1 MLARFSVAYERFC
14 RLLVAIFVVNV
25 AILAHTLMG
34 AVVLGV
40 FPSFAAAQA
49 TFRAWVLSEDRSM
62 RAKEVWTTFHGFW
75 KSEVKSANLFGWPLI
90 ILWAVVIVDYYVMN
104 WHARGDFDIMVS
116 GVLLLIIVVL
126 AVFSSLVWVVR
137 ANYAERPV
145 WIVRTT
151 LAMIVARPLCSLLQV
166 GLLILT
172 VLVWVQW
179 SGILM
184 VFGLSLPMFCTA
196 WIVYSFG
203 RLPGMDIHDR
213 MEQSTGRA
221 RNQTS
226 CPGSKKG
233 GDKMVQSSVSQRV
246 NRSKRLVSIKDIAKE
261 TGVSVC
267 TVSLVMNNKD
277 HNRVSKAV
285 AQKIRAT
292 AENMGYKPNSVA
304 RTLRTSKSNTLGF
317 VTDEIATTPYASK
330 VLEGA
335 QDAASKLGYILLT
348 TNTNNDAELENQ
360 EISALLR
367 YNVDGFL
374 YAMMFHRK
382 VDIPEVLEGSPTV
395 VVDSEDAAGR
405 VPSVYPDDELA
416 GYDATN
422 RLIQAGCRRIV
433 YYGSA
438 TSIVAQEQRLTGYRR
453 ALAEAGIPF
462 DDALVVEVSEFTN
475 ADDEAARVFDEI
487 KPDGI
492 FCFNDVRATFIYEAA
507 RERGVRIGADV
518 SVISI
523 DNQPFIT
530 NVIKPSLT
538 TLELPHYEMGFEAVR
553 QLVTILDGDKAVAD
567 LESDRGMAVQR
578 QRDGSKTALRCRI
591 IERDSIVS

>member
-1 MLARFSVAYERFC
+1 M
-14 RLLVAIFVVNV
+14 
-25 AILAHTLMG
+25 
-34 AVVLGV
+34 
-40 FPSFAAAQA
+40 
-49 TFRAWVLSEDRSM
+49 
-62 RAKEVWTTFHGFW
+62 
-75 KSEVKSANLFGWPLI
+75 
-90 ILWAVVIVDYYVMN
+90 
-104 WHARGDFDIMVS
+104 
-116 GVLLLIIVVL
+116 
-126 AVFSSLVWVVR
+126 
-137 ANYAERPV
+137 
-145 WIVRTT
+145 
-151 LAMIVARPLCSLLQV
+151 
-166 GLLILT
+166 
-172 VLVWVQW
+172 
-179 SGILM
+179 
-184 VFGLSLPMFCTA
+184 TA
-196 WIVYSFG
+196 WN
-203 RLPGMDIHDR
+203 
-213 MEQSTGRA
+213 RA
-221 RNQTS
+221 RAAPETRHRDMFE
-226 CPGSKKG
+226 KKG

-246 NRSKRLVSIKDIAKE
+246 SRSKRLVSIKDIAKE

>member
-1 MLARFSVAYERFC
+1 
-14 RLLVAIFVVNV
+14 
-25 AILAHTLMG
+25 
-34 AVVLGV
+34 
-40 FPSFAAAQA
+40 
-49 TFRAWVLSEDRSM
+49 
-62 RAKEVWTTFHGFW
+62 
-75 KSEVKSANLFGWPLI
+75 
-90 ILWAVVIVDYYVMN
+90 
-104 WHARGDFDIMVS
+104 
-116 GVLLLIIVVL
+116 
-126 AVFSSLVWVVR
+126 
-137 ANYAERPV
+137 
-145 WIVRTT
+145 
-151 LAMIVARPLCSLLQV
+151 
-166 GLLILT
+166 
-172 VLVWVQW
+172 
-179 SGILM
+179 
-184 VFGLSLPMFCTA
+184 
-196 WIVYSFG
+196 
-203 RLPGMDIHDR
+203 
-213 MEQSTGRA
+213 
-221 RNQTS
+221 
-226 CPGSKKG
+226 
-233 GDKMVQSSVSQRV
+233 MVQSSVRQRV

-261 TGVSVC
+261 AGVSVC

-292 AENMGYKPNSVA
+292 AKNMGYKPNSVA

-395 VVDSEDAAGR
+395 VVDSENAAGR

-591 IERDSIVS
+591 IERDSIVSLRTFPFSICFSNYLFFNA

>member
-1 MLARFSVAYERFC
+1 M
-14 RLLVAIFVVNV
+14 
-25 AILAHTLMG
+25 
-34 AVVLGV
+34 
-40 FPSFAAAQA
+40 
-49 TFRAWVLSEDRSM
+49 
-62 RAKEVWTTFHGFW
+62 
-75 KSEVKSANLFGWPLI
+75 
-90 ILWAVVIVDYYVMN
+90 
-104 WHARGDFDIMVS
+104 
-116 GVLLLIIVVL
+116 
-126 AVFSSLVWVVR
+126 
-137 ANYAERPV
+137 
-145 WIVRTT
+145 
-151 LAMIVARPLCSLLQV
+151 
-166 GLLILT
+166 
-172 VLVWVQW
+172 
-179 SGILM
+179 
-184 VFGLSLPMFCTA
+184 TA
-196 WIVYSFG
+196 WN
-203 RLPGMDIHDR
+203 
-213 MEQSTGRA
+213 RA
-221 RNQTS
+221 RAAPETRHRDMFE
-226 CPGSKKG
+226 KG

>member
-1 MLARFSVAYERFC
+1 MFAKK
-14 RLLVAIFVVNV
+14 
-25 AILAHTLMG
+25 
-34 AVVLGV
+34 GV
-40 FPSFAAAQA
+40 I
-49 TFRAWVLSEDRSM
+49 
-62 RAKEVWTTFHGFW
+62 
-75 KSEVKSANLFGWPLI
+75 N
-90 ILWAVVIVDYYVMN
+90 
-104 WHARGDFDIMVS
+104 
-116 GVLLLIIVVL
+116 
-126 AVFSSLVWVVR
+126 
-137 ANYAERPV
+137 
-145 WIVRTT
+145 
-151 LAMIVARPLCSLLQV
+151 
-166 GLLILT
+166 
-172 VLVWVQW
+172 
-179 SGILM
+179 
-184 VFGLSLPMFCTA
+184 
-196 WIVYSFG
+196 
-203 RLPGMDIHDR
+203 
-213 MEQSTGRA
+213 
-221 RNQTS
+221 
-226 CPGSKKG
+226 KKG
-233 GDKMVQSSVSQRV
+233 GDKMVQSSVRQRV

-261 TGVSVC
+261 AGVSVC

-292 AENMGYKPNSVA
+292 AKNMGYKPNSVA

>member
-1 MLARFSVAYERFC
+1 M
-14 RLLVAIFVVNV
+14 
-25 AILAHTLMG
+25 
-34 AVVLGV
+34 
-40 FPSFAAAQA
+40 
-49 TFRAWVLSEDRSM
+49 
-62 RAKEVWTTFHGFW
+62 
-75 KSEVKSANLFGWPLI
+75 
-90 ILWAVVIVDYYVMN
+90 
-104 WHARGDFDIMVS
+104 
-116 GVLLLIIVVL
+116 
-126 AVFSSLVWVVR
+126 
-137 ANYAERPV
+137 
-145 WIVRTT
+145 
-151 LAMIVARPLCSLLQV
+151 
-166 GLLILT
+166 
-172 VLVWVQW
+172 
-179 SGILM
+179 
-184 VFGLSLPMFCTA
+184 TA
-196 WIVYSFG
+196 WN
-203 RLPGMDIHDR
+203 
-213 MEQSTGRA
+213 RA
-221 RNQTS
+221 RAAPETRHRDMFE
-226 CPGSKKG
+226 KG

-578 QRDGSKTALRCRI
+578 QRDGSRTALRCRI

>member
-1 MLARFSVAYERFC
+1 M
-14 RLLVAIFVVNV
+14 
-25 AILAHTLMG
+25 
-34 AVVLGV
+34 
-40 FPSFAAAQA
+40 
-49 TFRAWVLSEDRSM
+49 
-62 RAKEVWTTFHGFW
+62 
-75 KSEVKSANLFGWPLI
+75 
-90 ILWAVVIVDYYVMN
+90 
-104 WHARGDFDIMVS
+104 
-116 GVLLLIIVVL
+116 
-126 AVFSSLVWVVR
+126 
-137 ANYAERPV
+137 
-145 WIVRTT
+145 
-151 LAMIVARPLCSLLQV
+151 
-166 GLLILT
+166 
-172 VLVWVQW
+172 
-179 SGILM
+179 
-184 VFGLSLPMFCTA
+184 TA
-196 WIVYSFG
+196 WN
-203 RLPGMDIHDR
+203 
-213 MEQSTGRA
+213 RA
-221 RNQTS
+221 RAAPETIHRDMFE
-226 CPGSKKG
+226 KG

>member
-1 MLARFSVAYERFC
+1 M
-14 RLLVAIFVVNV
+14 
-25 AILAHTLMG
+25 
-34 AVVLGV
+34 
-40 FPSFAAAQA
+40 
-49 TFRAWVLSEDRSM
+49 
-62 RAKEVWTTFHGFW
+62 
-75 KSEVKSANLFGWPLI
+75 
-90 ILWAVVIVDYYVMN
+90 
-104 WHARGDFDIMVS
+104 
-116 GVLLLIIVVL
+116 
-126 AVFSSLVWVVR
+126 
-137 ANYAERPV
+137 
-145 WIVRTT
+145 
-151 LAMIVARPLCSLLQV
+151 
-166 GLLILT
+166 
-172 VLVWVQW
+172 
-179 SGILM
+179 
-184 VFGLSLPMFCTA
+184 TA
-196 WIVYSFG
+196 WN
-203 RLPGMDIHDR
+203 
-213 MEQSTGRA
+213 RA
-221 RNQTS
+221 RAT
-226 CPGSKKG
+226 PETRHRDMFAKKG
-233 GDKMVQSSVSQRV
+233 VIKWCKSSVRQRV

-261 TGVSVC
+261 AGVSVC

-292 AENMGYKPNSVA
+292 AKSMGYKPNSVA

-553 QLVTILDGDKAVAD
+553 QLVAILDGDKAVAD
-567 LESDRGMAVQR
+567 LESDRSMAVQR

>member
-1 MLARFSVAYERFC
+1 M
-14 RLLVAIFVVNV
+14 
-25 AILAHTLMG
+25 
-34 AVVLGV
+34 
-40 FPSFAAAQA
+40 
-49 TFRAWVLSEDRSM
+49 
-62 RAKEVWTTFHGFW
+62 
-75 KSEVKSANLFGWPLI
+75 
-90 ILWAVVIVDYYVMN
+90 
-104 WHARGDFDIMVS
+104 
-116 GVLLLIIVVL
+116 
-126 AVFSSLVWVVR
+126 
-137 ANYAERPV
+137 
-145 WIVRTT
+145 
-151 LAMIVARPLCSLLQV
+151 
-166 GLLILT
+166 
-172 VLVWVQW
+172 
-179 SGILM
+179 
-184 VFGLSLPMFCTA
+184 TA
-196 WIVYSFG
+196 WN
-203 RLPGMDIHDR
+203 
-213 MEQSTGRA
+213 RA
-221 RNQTS
+221 RAT
-226 CPGSKKG
+226 PETRHRDMFAKKG

-261 TGVSVC
+261 AGVSVC

-292 AENMGYKPNSVA
+292 AKNMGYKPNSVA

-382 VDIPEVLEGSPTV
+382 VDIPEVLEGIPTV

-553 QLVTILDGDKAVAD
+553 QLVAILDGDKAVAD
-567 LESDRGMAVQR
+567 LEPDRGMAVQR

>member
-1 MLARFSVAYERFC
+1 MA
-14 RLLVAIFVVNV
+14 
-25 AILAHTLMG
+25 
-34 AVVLGV
+34 
-40 FPSFAAAQA
+40 
-49 TFRAWVLSEDRSM
+49 
-62 RAKEVWTTFHGFW
+62 
-75 KSEVKSANLFGWPLI
+75 
-90 ILWAVVIVDYYVMN
+90 
-104 WHARGDFDIMVS
+104 
-116 GVLLLIIVVL
+116 
-126 AVFSSLVWVVR
+126 
-137 ANYAERPV
+137 
-145 WIVRTT
+145 
-151 LAMIVARPLCSLLQV
+151 
-166 GLLILT
+166 
-172 VLVWVQW
+172 
-179 SGILM
+179 
-184 VFGLSLPMFCTA
+184 
-196 WIVYSFG
+196 
-203 RLPGMDIHDR
+203 
-213 MEQSTGRA
+213 
-221 RNQTS
+221 
-226 CPGSKKG
+226 
-233 GDKMVQSSVSQRV
+233 QSSVRQRV

-261 TGVSVC
+261 AGVSVC

-304 RTLRTSKSNTLGF
+304 RTLRTNKSNALGF

-330 VLEGA
+330 VFEGA

-416 GYDATN
+416 GYDATD
-422 RLIQAGCRRIV
+422 RLIKAGCRRIV

-438 TSIVAQEQRLTGYRR
+438 TPIVAQGQRLTGYRR

-462 DDALVVEVSEFTN
+462 DDALVVNVLETTN
-475 ADDEAARVFDEI
+475 AAAEATRVFDEI

-553 QLVTILDGDKAVAD
+553 QLVAILAGDKAVAD

-591 IERDSIVS
+591 IERDSIVP